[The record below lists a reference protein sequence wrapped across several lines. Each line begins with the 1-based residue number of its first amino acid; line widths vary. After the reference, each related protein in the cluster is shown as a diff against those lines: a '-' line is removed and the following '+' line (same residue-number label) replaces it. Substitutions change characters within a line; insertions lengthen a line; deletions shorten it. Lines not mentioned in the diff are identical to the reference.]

1 MAERFF
7 DRPGVA
13 FTWVAVELIAF
24 LILIGVA
31 TLWIPHVERIF
42 RAEGI
47 ALSNAAAGCIAVGRS
62 MGAYAWLLIPLVLLS
77 LFVKAGIVHAQPAQA
92 RMVSLSAV
100 ACCAMVAPPR
110 KTTPDN
116 RLASTRQTMV
126 SRSACGSLTWRPSI
140 SVKALSATPSSM
152 PAKIRNSV
160 AAKDQVN
167 SNRVAKPTT
176 PMPPTDIAH
185 ARSLR
190 FRTRSA
196 ETFTLI
202 PSRRFPPAL
211 FRQTRHGSSS
221 GRSAGLTLAPL
232 PWQAVRGNGTARGWI
247 E

>member
-77 LFVKAGIVHAQPAQA
+77 LFVKAGIVHPQPAQA

-100 ACCAMVAPPR
+100 AIALLFLATAMFLVA
-110 KTTPDN
+110 
-116 RLASTRQTMV
+116 
-126 SRSACGSLTWRPSI
+126 CLTLELN
-140 SVKALSATPSSM
+140 K
-152 PAKIRNSV
+152 PA
-160 AAKDQVN
+160 
-167 SNRVAKPTT
+167 
-176 PMPPTDIAH
+176 
-185 ARSLR
+185 
-190 FRTRSA
+190 
-196 ETFTLI
+196 TFT
-202 PSRRFPPAL
+202 
-211 FRQTRHGSSS
+211 S
-221 GRSAGLTLAPL
+221 GKDL
-232 PWQAVRGNGTARGWI
+232 
-247 E
+247 